1 MSEQLVF
8 TYFKVTPFYQPL
20 LKEGWGGVGGSRY
33 VLITPSI
40 NNDS

>member
-20 LKEGWGGVGGSRY
+20 LKEGCGGVGMGEDPGMY
-33 VLITPSI
+33 
-40 NNDS
+40 